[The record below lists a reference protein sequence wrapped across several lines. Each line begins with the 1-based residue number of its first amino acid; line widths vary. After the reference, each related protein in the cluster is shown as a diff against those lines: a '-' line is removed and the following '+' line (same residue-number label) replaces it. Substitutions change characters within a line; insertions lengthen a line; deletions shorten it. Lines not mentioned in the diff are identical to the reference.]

1 MKTHATSYVTNAD
14 GDVDIAYYV
23 NRAKRLRS
31 EATADM
37 LGRLIER
44 LKLGRGKRERR
55 LSMRV
60 HFNH

>member
-1 MKTHATSYVTNAD
+1 MKTYETRYVTNAR
-14 GDVDIAYYV
+14 GEVDIDFYV
-23 NRAKRLRS
+23 NRAKRLRA